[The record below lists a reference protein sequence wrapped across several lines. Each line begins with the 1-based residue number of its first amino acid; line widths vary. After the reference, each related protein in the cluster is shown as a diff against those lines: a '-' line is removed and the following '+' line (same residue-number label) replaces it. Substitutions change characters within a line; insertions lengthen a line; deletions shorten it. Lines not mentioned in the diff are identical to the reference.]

1 MTEER
6 LKESKLT
13 YCDGIELA
21 TGGELTATISD
32 ESIEMIHK
40 LVDNA
45 NKAMQQALCKA
56 KFPNGEERYFN
67 VKKIRQN
74 MITYFK
80 KCGRRYKRYI
90 KPSTEFIFEGV
101 SYE

>member
-13 YCDGIELA
+13 YANGIELA
-21 TGGELTATISD
+21 NGGELTATISD

-45 NKAMQQALCKA
+45 NKAMQQALCLA
-56 KFPNGEERYFN
+56 KFPDGKERYFN

-80 KCGRRYKRYI
+80 KRGRKYKRYI
-90 KPSTEFIFEGV
+90 KPSCEFIIEGV
-101 SYE
+101 SNE

>member
-13 YCDGIELA
+13 YANGIELA
-21 TGGELTATISD
+21 TGGEITATISN

-40 LVDNA
+40 LVDEA
-45 NKAMQQALCKA
+45 EKTMIKAQCIT

-74 MITYFK
+74 IITYFK
-80 KCGRRYKRYI
+80 KCGKRYKRYI

>member
-6 LKESKLT
+6 LKKSKFT
-13 YCDGIELA
+13 YCDGIELV

-40 LVDNA
+40 LVDEA
-45 NKAMQQALCKA
+45 EKSIIKAQCIA
-56 KFPNGEERYFN
+56 KFPNGQERYFN
-67 VKKIRQN
+67 IKKIRQN

-80 KCGRRYKRYI
+80 KCGKRYKRYI
-90 KPSTEFIFEGV
+90 KPSCEFIFEGV
-101 SYE
+101 SNE